1 MWLFLNNAFLS
12 VVDKAPDPSQ
22 LVVRARCPGHI
33 EAVFPKAK
41 VFDDATGDYQFRA
54 FIDRTDV
61 ADAMFKA
68 VMDISYNNFK
78 NSIKD
83 RRYHDACSRVWGV
96 MSGLQPKR
104 PYSGNRSRLMN
115 DMFEDDDDRSPVQ
128 AVTFENKIKS
138 HNKLIQTAGRGSRNG
153 GKK

>member
-41 VFDDATGDYQFRA
+41 VVDDATGDYQFRA
-54 FIDRTDV
+54 FIDRADV

-68 VMDISYNNFK
+68 VMNIGYNNFK

-104 PYSGNRSRLMN
+104 PYSGYRRSAMD
-115 DMFEDDDDRSPVQ
+115 DMFDDDQSSDT
-128 AVTFENKIKS
+128 AVTFERKINS
-138 HNKLIQTAGRGSRNG
+138 HNKLVQNAGRAARNG